1 MKKII
6 LLLLILLELFVLKI
20 PDYVELNDLAI
31 IEKIYL
37 EEKNNQYTLILKE
50 IIPLKSDQGISYKYE
65 YHKSTANSLD
75 KAYTKIKNKTKKK
88 LYLNKTKS
96 LITNIKS
103 TSEILKKLNIKPKTI
118 THTTKDISL
127 YIKQ

>member
-6 LLLLILLELFVLKI
+6 LLFLILLELFTLKI

-31 IEKIYL
+31 IEKIYV

-75 KAYTKIKNKTKKK
+75 KAYIKIKNKTKKK
-88 LYLNKTKS
+88 LYLNKVKS
-96 LITNIKS
+96 LITNIKYAS
-103 TSEILKKLNIKPKTI
+103 KILKELDIKPKTI
-118 THTTKDISL
+118 THTTKDIST